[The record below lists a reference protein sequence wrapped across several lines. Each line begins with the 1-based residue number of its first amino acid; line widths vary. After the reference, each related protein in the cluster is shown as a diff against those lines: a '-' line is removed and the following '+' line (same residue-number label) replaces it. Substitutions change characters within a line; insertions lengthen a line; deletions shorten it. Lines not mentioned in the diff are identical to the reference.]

1 MASALTTSASG
12 AAILGPWDLVT
23 AQAPARKVTPEAL
36 WVYLVAQIFAGF
48 AAGVTF
54 LVLNPDD
61 K

>member
-1 MASALTTSASG
+1 MVTSKTG
-12 AAILGPWDLVT
+12 N
-23 AQAPARKVTPEAL
+23 QAVNHEAWPTL

-54 LVLNPDD
+54 LVLKPDD